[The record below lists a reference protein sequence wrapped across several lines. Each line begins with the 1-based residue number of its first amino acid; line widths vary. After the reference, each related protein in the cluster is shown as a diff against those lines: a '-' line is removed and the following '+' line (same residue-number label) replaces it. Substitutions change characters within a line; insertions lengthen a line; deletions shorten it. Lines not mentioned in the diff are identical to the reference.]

1 MVALSD
7 THTELSVA
15 PDFDQAKALRESLKK
30 PASVNRG
37 GRMFLGS
44 VLCISALGL
53 WLVPVDA
60 GDAAM
65 QLIKLLV
72 SVVMLALGM
81 MFIFSI
87 NRRAELPEI
96 QIDTP
101 KRELRVIKRDYAD
114 KPFVE
119 ACHAFEK
126 MAEISLKG
134 HQMTARDADGQ
145 VIVSVPLRDK
155 ATARALQA
163 TLDQVS

>member
-7 THTELSVA
+7 THAELGVA
-15 PDFDQAKALRESLKK
+15 PDFDQAKALRESLKT

-37 GRMFLGS
+37 GRIFLGS

-96 QIDTP
+96 QIDTL
-101 KRELRVIKRDYAD
+101 KRELRVIKRDHANN
-114 KPFVE
+114 PFVE
-119 ACHAFEK
+119 AFHAFEN
-126 MAEISLKG
+126 MAEINLKG
-134 HQMTARDADGQ
+134 HHLSARDADGQ

-163 TLDQVS
+163 ALDQVS

>member
-7 THTELSVA
+7 THAALSVA
-15 PDFDQAKALRESLKK
+15 PDFDQTKALRETLKK

-37 GRMFLGS
+37 GRIFLGS

-53 WLVPVDA
+53 WLVPVEA

-81 MFIFSI
+81 MFVFSV
-87 NRRAELPEI
+87 NRRAEMPEI
-96 QIDTP
+96 QIDTL
-101 KRELRVIKRDYAD
+101 KRELRVIKRDHANT
-114 KPFVE
+114 PFVE
-119 ACHAFEK
+119 ACHAFDK
-126 MAEISLKG
+126 MAEIKLKG
-134 HQMTARDADGQ
+134 HHLSARDADGQ
-145 VIVSVPLRDK
+145 IIFSVPLRDK